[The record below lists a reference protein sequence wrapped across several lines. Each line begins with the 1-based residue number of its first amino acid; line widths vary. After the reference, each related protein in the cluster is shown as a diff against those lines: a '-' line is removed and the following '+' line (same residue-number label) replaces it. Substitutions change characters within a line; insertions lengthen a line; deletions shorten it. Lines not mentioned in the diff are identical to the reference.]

1 MALASILTTVDYDL
15 WHAASN
21 IDLVPEKISKDSLS
35 KLYHQFVSSM
45 VELIY
50 RYRHSFSDH
59 V

>member
-15 WHAASN
+15 WNAASN
-21 IDLVPEKISKDSLS
+21 MDLVPEKISKDSLS
-35 KLYHQFVSSM
+35 ELCHQFVSSM

-50 RYRHSFSDH
+50 RHSFSDH